1 MLPNPIS
8 SNRNRRIRF
17 RPISQTDTAATTG
30 MLNNPV
36 GAMIPN
42 FDNGGG
48 STGGGSGLP
57 SVPAPYQMYANIAI
71 QNSYLPQI
79 SYGQGEEQANAS
91 QSQIRG
97 AFNKNPTPSF
107 PIPTFKSPLTVN
119 PTPVSSSRSQ
129 STSDEQNM
137 YDAEQARLSNITPM
151 QASGIYAAPEQAL
164 LYYMQRGEVNQIPS
178 NMADSMGL
186 TSVLQDPNSGWVMK
200 NGQWTQTAQTD
211 TGAITGAQ
219 NVGGQ
224 TLYKTESG
232 ARLDQSGNVVWDPA
246 TATRDVYGG
255 QFVAEGTTKWERG
268 RDGKVRRVVWQ
279 NGRKQTIKRGGGGG
293 ASQPAPTEQAQFT
306 GGYGVVNFNTGSG

>member
-1 MLPNPIS
+1 
-8 SNRNRRIRF
+8 
-17 RPISQTDTAATTG
+17 
-30 MLNNPV
+30 MLNNPI

-57 SVPAPYQMYANIAI
+57 MSPNAGRQTVGGVVQNLPPVFDPKQKDPTEGMTGIERFYYGVGNALQNMRLEIPAPPPYVRP
-71 QNSYLPQI
+71 S
-79 SYGQGEEQANAS
+79 
-91 QSQIRG
+91 
-97 AFNKNPTPSF
+97 TPS
-107 PIPTFKSPLTVN
+107 
-119 PTPVSSSRSQ
+119 TP
-129 STSDEQNM
+129 QNQQPVI
-137 YDAEQARLSNITPM
+137 DPDKPM

-200 NGQWTQTAQTD
+200 NGQWTQQAD
-211 TGAITGAQ
+211 TGAVTGAQ
-219 NVGGQ
+219 NIGGQ

-232 ARLDQSGNVVWDPA
+232 ARLDQSGNVVWNPE

-268 RDGKVRRVVWQ
+268 KDGKVRRVVWR
-279 NGRKQTIKRGGGGG
+279 NGRKQTIRGGGGG
-293 ASQPAPTEQAQFT
+293 GGSAPVSKPKPRAQFT

>member
-1 MLPNPIS
+1 
-8 SNRNRRIRF
+8 
-17 RPISQTDTAATTG
+17 

-57 SVPAPYQMYANIAI
+57 IGGDDQQASLSRLGGGTTVRPYWTQPMGTNALTLKPVNVQPYWTQPASPVT
-71 QNSYLPQI
+71 LPKRKTQI
-79 SYGQGEEQANAS
+79 QGEEAP
-91 QSQIRG
+91 
-97 AFNKNPTPSF
+97 AFFETP
-107 PIPTFKSPLTVN
+107 K
-119 PTPVSSSRSQ
+119 
-129 STSDEQNM
+129 
-137 YDAEQARLSNITPM
+137 PM

-200 NGQWTQTAQTD
+200 NGQWTQTTQTD

-219 NVGGQ
+219 NIGGQ

-255 QFVAEGTTKWERG
+255 QFIAEGTTKWERG
-268 RDGKVRRVVWQ
+268 KDGKVRRVVWQ
-279 NGRKQTIKRGGGGG
+279 NGRKQTVRGGGGG
-293 ASQPAPTEQAQFT
+293 GSAPVSKPKPRAQFT